1 MNVMLEKEWMN
12 ENEWNGYARELINKK
27 MNGIIRWIGWIDKR
41 MNYWMDEWIKLKE
54 SIVYNI
60 LQQ

>member
-41 MNYWMDEWIKLKE
+41 MN
-54 SIVYNI
+54 
-60 LQQ
+60 